1 MYIKIDRK
9 RDREREGQ
17 LEVNESEAWAEAGN
31 ENASRKLQFN
41 WLGVERKVNSG
52 GDGGAGSAALTKL
65 AKTSATMSH
74 ARNWL
79 APHQL
84 ERKR

>member
-1 MYIKIDRK
+1 MEIEIM
-9 RDREREGQ
+9 RERERERKRQ

-41 WLGVERKVNSG
+41 WHGVGRKVSRG
-52 GDGGAGSAALTKL
+52 GDGGACSATLTKL